1 MARKPASK
9 PTAKATARPSPGAK
23 GTPLLEWI
31 AGAIGLAL
39 VLLTAGVIGHEALFG
54 DPSPPAVTVQQGQ
67 IHAVKGGWLVEIAAV
82 NSGGS
87 PASQVAVEGE
97 LTLSGQPPETAEASF
112 DYVPDH
118 SSRPGGLFFT
128 RDPHGGQLALRAKG
142 YTEP

>member
-1 MARKPASK
+1 MARKPAASRSR
-9 PTAKATARPSPGAK
+9 AGVSPGAQ

-31 AGAIGLAL
+31 AGGVGLVL
-39 VLLTAGVIGHEALFG
+39 VLLTAGVIGQEALFG
-54 DPSPPAVTVQQGQ
+54 DPSPPAVTVEARAV
-67 IHAVKGGWLVEIAAV
+67 HAVKGGWLVEIEAI

-97 LTLSGQPPETAEASF
+97 LTLAGQEPEAAQAAF

-118 SSRPGGLFFT
+118 SRRSGGLFFVH
-128 RDPHGGQLALRAKG
+128 DPRTGQLKLRAKG

>member
-9 PTAKATARPSPGAK
+9 AASKTGPGAR

-31 AGAIGLAL
+31 AGAVGLVL
-39 VLLTAGVIGHEALFG
+39 VLLTVGVIGHEAVFG
-54 DPSPPAVTVQQGQ
+54 DDTPPAVTVAQGAV
-67 IHAVKGGWLVEIAAV
+67 HAVKGGWLVEIEAV

-87 PASQVAVEGE
+87 PASQVTIEGE
-97 LTLSGQPPETAEASF
+97 LALPGQRPETAEASF

-118 SSRPGGLFFT
+118 SRRPGGLFFT
-128 RDPHGGQLALRAKG
+128 QDPRGADLKLRSKG